1 MKIAACYI
9 RVSTADQTEY
19 SPDSQLRAIRDYAA
33 AHDFYIP
40 DEYVFADEGISGRTV
55 SKRPA
60 FNRMIGVARQKP
72 KPFDAILLWKFSR
85 FARNRTDAIVYKRLL
100 RDDCGIDVISIS
112 ENLGEDRGTALILES
127 MFEAMDEYYSINL
140 STEVKRSML
149 LKAEKGEVLGPA
161 PFGYQNENKTYV
173 IDEAAAPYV
182 RLIFS
187 DLLSGASIK
196 SIVRKLNALGVRNK
210 RGNLFDQ
217 RGVVYIIRNPV
228 YIGMLRWSKDGPRAN
243 GQTYRRPQQEDDGL
257 ILVRGTFPPLIEKA
271 QFERA
276 NEILN
281 ARGERYRRGS
291 YDTAKKDYA
300 LHGLVHCSACGG
312 TLSYVATTNPGLQ
325 CHRYSHGRCTVSHYV
340 SEKKL
345 TAAVIEALKQAAATM
360 DFTIDPTF
368 TLQDTSELDALR
380 HVLKNEQTRLQKARD
395 AFELGIDTAE
405 EYRARKQQITAR
417 IADAEAKIRAFTD
430 RTVDRT
436 AFRAKILSAVA
447 LLEDP
452 TATPAAQNA
461 MLRTIIASITFH
473 RDTFTIDLLFHA
485 QQS

>member
-9 RVSTADQTEY
+9 RVSTTDQTEY
-19 SPDSQLRAIRDYAA
+19 SPDSQLHAIKEYAA
-33 AHDFYIP
+33 AHDYYIP
-40 DEYVFADEGISGRTV
+40 DEYIFADEGISGRTV

-112 ENLGEDRGTALILES
+112 ESLGEDRGTALILES

-161 PFGYQNENKTYV
+161 PFGYRNENKNYA

-182 RLIFS
+182 RMIFGEIIAGNS
-187 DLLSGASIK
+187 VKAIT
-196 SIVRKLNALGVRNK
+196 RKLNELGVRNK
-210 RGNLFDQ
+210 RGNLFDV
-217 RGVVYIIRNPV
+217 RGVIYIIRNPV
-228 YIGMLRWSKDGPRAN
+228 YIGMIRWSKDGPLAN
-243 GQTYRRPQQEDDGL
+243 GQTYRRPPQDDDSL
-257 ILVRGTFPPLIEKA
+257 ILTQGSFPPLITRE
-271 QFERA
+271 QYDRA
-276 NEILN
+276 NAMLN
-281 ARGERYRRGS
+281 ERGERQRRGS
-291 YDTAKKDYA
+291 YDSTRREYA

-312 TLSYVATTNPGLQ
+312 TLTYVATKNPGMQ
-325 CHRYSHGRCTVSHYV
+325 CHRYSHGKCYTSHYV
-340 SEKKL
+340 SLKKL
-345 TAAVIEALKQAAATM
+345 TDAVAIALKQAAATM
-360 DFTIDPTF
+360 NFEVTPAF
-368 TLQDTSELDALR
+368 TLQDSSELDALQ
-380 HVLKNEQTRLQKARD
+380 HLLSSEKKRLVKARE
-395 AFELGIDTAE
+395 AYELGIDTAE
-405 EYRARKQQITAR
+405 EYRSRKQQITAG
-417 IADAEAKIRAFTD
+417 IKDAEAKIRTFTD

-452 TATPAAQNA
+452 TASPAAQNA

-473 RDTFTIDLLFHA
+473 RDTFTIDLLFHG
-485 QQS
+485 